1 METTSGNR
9 LEVLISRPVLL
20 SLHETVPLDSMN
32 VDTLLRQ
39 YFPQAGNTCIE
50 MFDDKN
56 IQQVYR
62 RLVDVLIYQ
71 PEVETSLLQA
81 MSYCFYEV
89 MDNVLIHSGKTVG
102 IVITN
107 YSEEQHLIQILV
119 ADDGMGIRESLAQNI
134 NYSTITEPQALENS
148 IKDRVSDGKGMGF
161 GLYSTSRLINTAGH
175 KLIIRSG
182 SHTLSANGDMTI
194 VESEP
199 WAGTIVYFE
208 LRANMPAEE
217 FDDLFLDDNTGL
229 DALW

>member
-1 METTSGNR
+1 
-9 LEVLISRPVLL
+9 
-20 SLHETVPLDSMN
+20 MN
-32 VDTLLRQ
+32 VDTLLHQ
-39 YFPQAGNTCIE
+39 YFPKAGNVCIE
-50 MFDDKN
+50 MFDEKN

-62 RLVDVLIYQ
+62 RLVEVLIHQ

-107 YSEEQHLIQILV
+107 YSEDQHLIQILV
-119 ADDGMGIRESLAQNI
+119 ADDGMGIQASLAQNSE
-134 NYSTITEPQALENS
+134 YSSITEPQALEYC

-182 SHTLSANGDMTI
+182 NHTLSANGDMQI
-194 VESEP
+194 AESEP
-199 WAGTIVYFE
+199 WTGTIVYFE
-208 LRANMPAEE
+208 LRSNMDIDPSSVVDHRTDPAEE
-217 FDDLFLDDNTGL
+217 FNELFLKDNPGL
-229 DALW
+229 NKLW

>member
-1 METTSGNR
+1 
-9 LEVLISRPVLL
+9 
-20 SLHETVPLDSMN
+20 
-32 VDTLLRQ
+32 
-39 YFPQAGNTCIE
+39 

-62 RLVDVLIYQ
+62 RLVEVLIHQ
-71 PEVETSLLQA
+71 PEVETSLLQG

-119 ADDGMGIRESLAQNI
+119 ADDGIGIQASLAQNSE
-134 NYSTITEPQALENS
+134 YSQITEPQALAYC

-182 SHTLSANGDMTI
+182 CHTLSANGDMFIT
-194 VESEP
+194 ESEP
-199 WAGTIVYFE
+199 WQGTVVYFE
-208 LRANMPAEE
+208 LRSNLDIDPASVVDHRTDPAEE
-217 FDDLFLDDNTGL
+217 FDEIFLDDNAGL
-229 DALW
+229 DKLW

>member
-1 METTSGNR
+1 
-9 LEVLISRPVLL
+9 
-20 SLHETVPLDSMN
+20 MN
-32 VDTLLRQ
+32 VDTLLHQ
-39 YFPQAGNTCIE
+39 YFPGADSVCIE
-50 MFDDKN
+50 MFDEKN

-62 RLVDVLIYQ
+62 RLVEVLIHQ

-119 ADDGMGIRESLAQNI
+119 ADDGMGIQASLAQNSE
-134 NYSTITEPQALENS
+134 YSSITEPQALEYC

-182 SHTLSANGDMTI
+182 NHTLSANGDMQI
-194 VESEP
+194 AESEP
-199 WAGTIVYFE
+199 WTGTIVFFE
-208 LRANMPAEE
+208 LRSNMDIDPSSVVDHRTDPAEE
-217 FDDLFLDDNTGL
+217 FNELFLEDDPGL
-229 DALW
+229 DKLW

>member
-1 METTSGNR
+1 
-9 LEVLISRPVLL
+9 
-20 SLHETVPLDSMN
+20 MN
-32 VDTLLRQ
+32 VDTLLHQ
-39 YFPQAGNTCIE
+39 YFPVTDGVCIE
-50 MFDDKN
+50 MFDEKN

-62 RLVDVLIYQ
+62 RLVEVLIHQ

-119 ADDGMGIRESLAQNI
+119 ADDGMGIQASLAQNSE
-134 NYSTITEPQALENS
+134 YSSITEPQALEYC

-182 SHTLSANGDMTI
+182 NHTLSANGDMQI
-194 VESEP
+194 AESEP
-199 WAGTIVYFE
+199 WTGTIVYFE
-208 LRANMPAEE
+208 LRSNMDIDPSSVVDHRTDPAEE
-217 FDDLFLDDNTGL
+217 FNELFLEDDPGL
-229 DALW
+229 DKLW

>member
-1 METTSGNR
+1 
-9 LEVLISRPVLL
+9 
-20 SLHETVPLDSMN
+20 MN
-32 VDTLLRQ
+32 VDTLLHQ
-39 YFPQAGNTCIE
+39 YFPVADSVCIE
-50 MFDDKN
+50 MFDEKN

-62 RLVDVLIYQ
+62 RLVEVLIHQ

-107 YSEEQHLIQILV
+107 YSEDQHLIQILV
-119 ADDGMGIRESLAQNI
+119 ADDGMGIQASLAQNSE
-134 NYSTITEPQALENS
+134 YSSITEPQALEYC

-182 SHTLSANGDMTI
+182 NHTLSANGDMQI
-194 VESEP
+194 AESEP
-199 WAGTIVYFE
+199 WTGTIVYFE
-208 LRANMPAEE
+208 LRSNMDIDPSSVVDHRTDPAEE
-217 FDDLFLDDNTGL
+217 FNELFLEDNPGL
-229 DALW
+229 DKLW

>member
-1 METTSGNR
+1 
-9 LEVLISRPVLL
+9 
-20 SLHETVPLDSMN
+20 MN
-32 VDTLLRQ
+32 VDTLLHQ
-39 YFPQAGNTCIE
+39 YFPGADSVCIE
-50 MFDDKN
+50 MFDEKN

-62 RLVDVLIYQ
+62 RLVEVLIHQ

-107 YSEEQHLIQILV
+107 YSEDQHLIQILV
-119 ADDGMGIRESLAQNI
+119 ADDGMGIQASLAQNSE
-134 NYSTITEPQALENS
+134 YSSITEPQALEYC

-182 SHTLSANGDMTI
+182 NHTLSANGDMQI
-194 VESEP
+194 AESEP
-199 WAGTIVYFE
+199 WTGTIVFFE
-208 LRANMPAEE
+208 LRSNMDIDPSSVVDHRTDPAEE
-217 FDDLFLDDNTGL
+217 FNELFLEDDPGL
-229 DALW
+229 DKLW

>member
-1 METTSGNR
+1 
-9 LEVLISRPVLL
+9 
-20 SLHETVPLDSMN
+20 MN
-32 VDTLLRQ
+32 VDTLLHQ
-39 YFPQAGNTCIE
+39 YFPVADSVCIE
-50 MFDDKN
+50 MFDEKN

-62 RLVDVLIYQ
+62 RLVEVLIHQ

-107 YSEEQHLIQILV
+107 YSEDQHLIQILV
-119 ADDGMGIRESLAQNI
+119 ADDGMGIQASLAQNSE
-134 NYSTITEPQALENS
+134 YSSITEPQALECC

-182 SHTLSANGDMTI
+182 NHTLSANGDMQI
-194 VESEP
+194 AESEP
-199 WAGTIVYFE
+199 WTGTIVYFE
-208 LRANMPAEE
+208 LRSNMDIDPSSVVDHRTDPAEE
-217 FDDLFLDDNTGL
+217 FNELFLEDNPGL
-229 DALW
+229 DKLW